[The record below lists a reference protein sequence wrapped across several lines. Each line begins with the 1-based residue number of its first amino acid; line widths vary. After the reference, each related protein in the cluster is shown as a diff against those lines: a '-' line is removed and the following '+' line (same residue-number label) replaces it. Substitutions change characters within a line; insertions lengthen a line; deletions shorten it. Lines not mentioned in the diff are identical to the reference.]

1 MNKNIRLLV
10 ESFFDDEIF
19 NNKDDIKSDLE
30 QIGND
35 ILYNSLKYLMDINYY
50 TKVKNIKNMKM
61 NDFNILPDGCIKLN
75 SLGKSERVVR
85 QKFQDIIK
93 NIFYYKKYNGNINLN
108 MFDISYFSDMSYF
121 FNKIVI
127 PAYDNIKIDISQWD
141 VSNVENMSYMFTCSN
156 ILKYADISKWN
167 VSHVIDMNHIFQEAY
182 VTCDLS
188 NWKLNSVNNL
198 SYAFSGIKECTF
210 DFSKWK
216 LPNNCDITG
225 IFSNITKTA
234 NLDVSFIENFDV
246 SNIKKFQ
253 DVFES
258 YSYKPLN
265 LENWDLTNADN
276 ISGMF
281 WDTKE
286 KIYNI
291 SQWNLNNVTYA
302 NGIIHTITTVKKY
315 IPEIKNLKLPTNIIL
330 QVPLLIEVFSDSLFK
345 SGTVLNLVDLSNL
358 FSGNKLKEPFRN
370 LKKLKIKIIEE
381 HQGTNIKEKE
391 VN

>member
-1 MNKNIRLLV
+1 MRKEIRLLV

-19 NNKDDIKSDLE
+19 NQNDINQDIE
-30 QIGND
+30 DIGDD

-50 TKVKNIKNMKM
+50 TKVRNIKNMKM
-61 NDFNILPDGCIKLN
+61 DDFNILPDGCIKLD
-75 SLGKSERVVR
+75 SLGKSERVVK
-85 QKFQDIIK
+85 QKFQTIIE

-108 MFDISYFSDMSYF
+108 MFDISYFFDMKEF
-121 FNKIVI
+121 FKYVEI
-127 PAYDNIKIDISQWD
+127 PAFDNIKIDISRWD
-141 VSNVENMSYMFTCSN
+141 VSNVVDMNNMFACSN
-156 ILKYADISKWN
+156 ILKYADISKWD
-167 VSHVIDMNHIFQEAY
+167 VSHVIDMNHIFQAAY

-188 NWKLNSVNNL
+188 NWKLNSVKDL
-198 SYAFSGIKECTF
+198 SYAFAAIQECTF

-246 SNIKKFQ
+246 SNIKKFE
-253 DVFES
+253 DVFKG

-265 LENWDLTNADN
+265 LENWDLTNASN

-286 KIYNI
+286 NIYNI

-302 NGIIHTITTVKKY
+302 NNLVHTITTINKY

-330 QVPLLIEVFSDSLFK
+330 QVPLLIEVFSESLFK
-345 SGTVLNLVDLSNL
+345 SDTVFNLEDLSNL

-370 LKKLKIKIIEE
+370 LKTLKVKIIDEE
-381 HQGTNIKEKE
+381 PQETNIKEKE
-391 VN
+391 DN

>member
-50 TKVKNIKNMKM
+50 TKVKNIKNMKI

-127 PAYDNIKIDISQWD
+127 PAYDNIKIDISRWN

-265 LENWDLTNADN
+265 LENWDLTNASN

-302 NGIIHTITTVKKY
+302 NSIIHTITTVKKY

-381 HQGTNIKEKE
+381 HQETNIKEKE